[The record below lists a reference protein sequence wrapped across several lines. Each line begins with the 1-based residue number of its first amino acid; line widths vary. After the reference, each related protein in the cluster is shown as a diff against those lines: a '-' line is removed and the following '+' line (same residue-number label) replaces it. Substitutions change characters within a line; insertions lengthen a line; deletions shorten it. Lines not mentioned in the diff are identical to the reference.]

1 MPTET
6 CQCTTCGYEWPRGRS
21 GDHNCSDTLLARIV
35 ELQNELHAARQ
46 PPQHDLAGT
55 TAELSLYRSSQRI
68 ITLSVLTQAHG
79 LIEIEVPESAFT
91 DVLFGIAATQAPIR
105 RHFPRKRPRPS

>member
-6 CQCTTCGYEWPRGRS
+6 CQCTTCGYQWTRGRDGS
-21 GDHNCSDTLLARIV
+21 HRCEDTLLARIV

-46 PPQHDLAGT
+46 PPQRDLTGT
-55 TAELSLYRSSQRI
+55 TAEITLSRTANRLI
-68 ITLSVLTQAHG
+68 ILSVLTQAHG
-79 LIEIEVPESAFT
+79 LIEIEIPEPAFT
-91 DVLFGIAATQAPIR
+91 DLLFGVAATQAPIR